1 MLTANLAVKNSLVV
15 CQDHQ
20 GVELRASLSRLTRY
34 LAVIEVYNPGVVVRL
49 SEVLTHFQIII
60 QDRVIYN
67 GRAVVRNLVSTGL
80 ALVCEVA
87 LEEGSWTDV
96 EFTQAMLGNGKLREE
111 FGEFIGEWAKL
122 YKVAPDFKLI
132 IADMQTFFMDLRLW
146 LDQVELSIR
155 SAPAGD
161 RVRLERAAA
170 EEVAEPVIASMDALF
185 EKFEAIAG
193 GLDEEL
199 KPAHRSYM
207 RRQLH
212 PWILCSPFAYRAF
225 AKPLGY
231 AGDYEMVNM
240 MARNAQEGG
249 SLFAKA
255 VNTWFLRQAPAQA
268 HRNRIEYLSRHL
280 LAETARMAA
289 AGREARVQN
298 VACGP
303 AQEVQRFLREQPLS
317 AHARFTLLD
326 FNEETIQYVR
336 AALTGI
342 RSSCGRSTGLH
353 FVKKSVQS
361 VLKKSGRSIERRA
374 EDQYD
379 MVYCAG
385 LFDYLSDGVCRRLMD
400 VMYDWLAPGG
410 LLIATNV
417 EPSNPNRR
425 PGRHAMEHLLDWH
438 LIHRTASELRAL
450 KPRAADPDSVLVRCD
465 DTAMNVFIEVRKPT
479 HA

>member
-20 GVELRASLSRLTRY
+20 GIELRAGLSRLTRY
-34 LAVIEVYNPGVVVRL
+34 LAVIEIYNPDLVVQL
-49 SEVLTHFQIII
+49 SEVLSHFQIII

-67 GRAVVRNLVSTGL
+67 GRGVVRNLVSTGL
-80 ALVCEVA
+80 TLVCEVA
-87 LEEGSWTDV
+87 LEEGSWADV
-96 EFTQAMLGNGKLREE
+96 EFTQAMLSNGRLREQ
-111 FGEFIGEWAKL
+111 FAQFIGEWQKL
-122 YKVAPDFKLI
+122 YKVMPDYKLI
-132 IADMQTFFMDLRLW
+132 IADMQTFLMDLRLW

-161 RVRLERAAA
+161 RVQLEQAAA
-170 EEVAEPVIASMDALF
+170 EEVAEPVVAAVDALF

-212 PWILCSPFAYRAF
+212 PWVLCAPFAYRTF

-240 MARNAQEGG
+240 MARNAQEGA

-268 HRNRIEYLSRHL
+268 HRNRIRYLGRHL
-280 LAETARMAA
+280 LTETARVAET
-289 AGREARVQN
+289 GRQANVQN

-303 AQEVQRFLREQPLS
+303 AQEVQQFLREQPLS
-317 AHARFTLLD
+317 TRARFSLLD

-342 RSSCGRSTGLH
+342 RSSCGRSTDLQ
-353 FVKKSVQS
+353 FIKKSVHS
-361 VLKKSGRSIERRA
+361 ILKESGRTIQRRA

-385 LFDYLSDGVCRRLMD
+385 LFDYLSDQVCRRLMD

-417 EPSNPNRR
+417 EPSNPM
-425 PGRHAMEHLLDWH
+425 RHGMEHLLDWH
-438 LIHRTASELRAL
+438 LVYRTGPQLRAL
-450 KPRAADPDSVLVRCD
+450 KPRAADPDSVFVRCD
-465 DTAMNVFIEVRKPT
+465 DTGVNMFIEVRKPM